1 MLYINTGRAPRRA
14 LQSHSEPPSPGTI
27 WIDLLNP
34 TDEERSAA
42 ERLTG
47 LRVPAQAELAE
58 VESSSR
64 LATEGRALY
73 LSMPM
78 AYRSAEGLP
87 MTAPLGFVLSPD
99 HLMTVRSAVL
109 PAFEQFA
116 EHFVGE
122 TREPCSVSAFLGLLE
137 ATVDR
142 LADVLELVGA
152 DLDAISRRVF
162 RAEHGGTPKGARM
175 DLQLRATLRG
185 VGNAGERVSNIRDSL
200 LGANRIAQYANEVA
214 GGWVPE
220 DLRPRFKTLGRDIA
234 SLSDYDIQL
243 TNKVQFLL
251 DATLGFIN
259 IEQNNGIKILTVV
272 SIVGVPPTLIA
283 SIYGMNFKNI
293 PELQWEHGYA
303 YGLTVIALSAVLP
316 LLWFKRRGWI

>member
-1 MLYINTGRAPRRA
+1 MLYINTGHAPRRA
-14 LQSHSEPPSPGTI
+14 LQAHSEPPSPGAI

-64 LATEGRALY
+64 LATEGRTLY
-73 LSMPM
+73 LSMSM
-78 AYRSAEGLP
+78 AYRSAEGVP

-116 EHFVGE
+116 ERFMGGP
-122 TREPCSVSAFLGLLE
+122 REPCSVSAFLGLLE

-162 RAEHGGTPKGARM
+162 RPEHGGMPKRARM

-200 LGANRIAQYANEVA
+200 LGVNRIVQYTDEVA

-243 TNKVQFLL
+243 TDKVQFLL

-303 YGLTVIALSAVLP
+303 YGLTAIALSAILP

>member
-1 MLYINTGRAPRRA
+1 MLYINTGHAPRRA
-14 LQSHSEPPSPGTI
+14 LQAHSEPPSPGAI

-47 LRVPAQAELAE
+47 LRVPAQTELAE
-58 VESSSR
+58 VESSSC
-64 LATEGRALY
+64 LATEGRTLY
-73 LSMPM
+73 LSMSM
-78 AYRSAEGLP
+78 AYRSAEGVP

-116 EHFVGE
+116 ERFMGGP
-122 TREPCSVSAFLGLLE
+122 REPCSVSAFLGLLE

-162 RAEHGGTPKGARM
+162 RPEHGGMPKRAQM

-200 LGANRIAQYANEVA
+200 LGVNRIVQYTDEVA

-220 DLRPRFKTLGRDIA
+220 DLRPRFKTLSRDIA

-243 TNKVQFLL
+243 TDKVQFLL

-303 YGLTVIALSAVLP
+303 YGLTAIALSAILP